1 MSISSY
7 IARQFGKPTGLGGNI
22 VTAIMNRQNQPLY
35 EQTERLLAP
44 RNSERVLD
52 IGCGNGYVL
61 SVLAGQYDCSYVG
74 IDISESILRA
84 ASRLNRRSVREGK
97 MAFERCDASKMTF
110 GDAAFDK
117 AYTINTVYFWEDL
130 NSTMA
135 EIRRVLR
142 PGGTF
147 INTLYA
153 NATLARLPH
162 TQYGYKRFT
171 REQLTSA
178 AQAAGFSTEIV
189 PIVGGTA
196 YCLVCRAV

>member
-22 VTAIMNRQNQPLY
+22 VTAVMNRQNHPLY

-44 RNSERVLD
+44 RSSERVLD
-52 IGCGNGYVL
+52 IGCGNGHVL
-61 SVLAGQYDCSYVG
+61 SMLAAQYDCDYVG
-74 IDISESILRA
+74 IDISESILGA
-84 ASRLNRRSVREGK
+84 ATRLNRRSVRDGK
-97 MAFERCDASKMTF
+97 MSFERCEASRMKFADAI
-110 GDAAFDK
+110 FDK

-130 NSTMA
+130 SSTMV
-135 EIRRVLR
+135 EIRRVLKS
-142 PGGTF
+142 GGTF

-153 NATLARLPH
+153 NETLARLPH

-178 AQAAGFSTEIV
+178 AQSAGFSAEIV
-189 PIVGGTA
+189 PIVGGA
-196 YCLVCRAV
+196 ANCLVCHAL